1 MSTSCCFAP
10 SLYGLNVSTFWQFPC
25 FLWNCCLETRAT
37 SRTSP
42 TYWRVLKQEDLF
54 PLPGMFCELPTI
66 AIPLS
71 VVIGHDCET
80 SSDCTMAVS
89 CFCGSW
95 WLPVVAKWLGWNW
108 SKFLLNNNPQCL
120 FLVGGMFKKGG
131 GWSV

>member
-1 MSTSCCFAP
+1 MVCMYLRFHDSLVFFGIVVLKRGRQGGRPQHIGECF
-10 SLYGLNVSTFWQFPC
+10 
-25 FLWNCCLETRAT
+25 
-37 SRTSP
+37 
-42 TYWRVLKQEDLF
+42 KQEDLF
-54 PLPGMFCELPTI
+54 RLPGMFCEVPTI

-71 VVIGHDCET
+71 VVIGQDWKT

-120 FLVGGMFKKGG
+120 FLVGGMTRGCLKKGG